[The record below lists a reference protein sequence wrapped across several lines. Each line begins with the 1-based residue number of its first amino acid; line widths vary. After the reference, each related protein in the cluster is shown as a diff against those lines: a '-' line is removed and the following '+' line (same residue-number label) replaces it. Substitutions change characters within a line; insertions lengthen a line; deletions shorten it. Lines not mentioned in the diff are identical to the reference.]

1 MHEGHRE
8 RLRKRFIENGL
19 QGFEKHNMLELLLFY
34 AIPRRDTNEL
44 AHRLINSF
52 GSLSGVFNASFEE
65 LCRVEG
71 IGENAAALIKLIPEL
86 SREYIADCGSAGTV
100 ITGAD
105 DACNY
110 AGKQFIGATAEKLI
124 MLCLNSAGKLI
135 NTETVADGSVTYV
148 NVNMRRIVELA
159 VKNNAVSVILAHN
172 HPSGN
177 IHPSGDD
184 AMVTLM
190 VRDALKMIDVAL
202 ADHIICSSVGE
213 AFSMA
218 SCADFKNY
226 F

>member
-1 MHEGHRE
+1 
-8 RLRKRFIENGL
+8 
-19 QGFEKHNMLELLLFY
+19 
-34 AIPRRDTNEL
+34 
-44 AHRLINSF
+44 
-52 GSLSGVFNASFEE
+52 
-65 LCRVEG
+65 
-71 IGENAAALIKLIPEL
+71 
-86 SREYIADCGSAGTV
+86 
-100 ITGAD
+100 
-105 DACNY
+105 
-110 AGKQFIGATAEKLI
+110 

-218 SCADFKNY
+218 SCAEFKNY